1 MDITD
6 QLRERACAAGEPW
19 TGDSPEED
27 HGHTDC
33 WLHYQS
39 IKEIEMLRKQL
50 NASREI
56 TKSYRIRLIN
66 FVNGETSANIPSE

>member
-19 TGDSPEED
+19 TGDSPEQD

-33 WLHYQS
+33 WLYHQA
-39 IKEIEMLRKQL
+39 INEIEMLRKQL
-50 NASREI
+50 DASRKI
-56 TKSYRIRLIN
+56 TESFRIRLVN
-66 FVNGETSANIPSE
+66 FVNNDAKCNINSK